1 MFGKKTILFAVVI
14 LSMFIAGIATHV
26 SSATTLQG
34 GRMAAL
40 QGGTDV
46 RSDGPCWTC
55 DAMVSC
61 EYCMPTGSSSSVTC
75 TDSME
80 EYIECPKWGAT
91 QSDHCGTCTSW
102 GNDCGTYLICTG
114 TACASCSAIDLCDGC
129 DVVIGANPCPS

>member
-40 QGGTDV
+40 QGSENF

-55 DAMVSC
+55 DAI
-61 EYCMPTGSSSSVTC
+61 VTC
-75 TDSME
+75 TQCMPSDGGFIMCTNNLE
-80 EYIECPKWGAT
+80 TYTECPRWGDT
-91 QSDHCGTCTSW
+91 QSDHCGTCLDW
-102 GNDCGTYLICTG
+102 PKNCGQYKTCPPGPGCTG
-114 TACASCSAIDLCDGC
+114 CSGILPCWGC
-129 DVVIGANPCPS
+129 NSVLNPNWCP